1 MRKDKKRWKKRRRS
15 EKRRGNEEEQ
25 DKQDDVEERGGGR
38 KVGMLV
44 SHDFGMKNKVM
55 LFLIISFCNV
65 YLDRDTVIKFKK
77 SLSTKHM

>member
-1 MRKDKKRWKKRRRS
+1 M
-15 EKRRGNEEEQ
+15 EEQ
-25 DKQDDVEERGGGR
+25 GGRR

-55 LFLIISFCNV
+55 LFSFITFCNV

-77 SLSTKHM
+77 CLSTKQM